1 MNDEASG
8 PTMSSGAVTVT
19 EGPFAGW
26 TTWSLGSDP
35 YETSIGPF
43 YFRADEGRVRC
54 AFQPRRE
61 HLNGGGTIHGGAL
74 MSFADFA
81 LFGIA
86 HNALNGSHAVTLTCN
101 CEFVGAGALDGVVEA
116 EGEVIRD
123 TRSVIFVRGLVTQA
137 SRPLLSFSGTL
148 KKIARRE

>member
-1 MNDEASG
+1 MNDETSA

-101 CEFVGAGALDGVVEA
+101 SEFVGAGALDGVVEA

>member
-1 MNDEASG
+1 MNGEG
-8 PTMSSGAVTVT
+8 TLPTMSSGAVTLT

-26 TTWSLGSDP
+26 TTWSQGGDP
-35 YETSIGPF
+35 YETAIGPF
-43 YFRADEGRVRC
+43 YFRTEAGRARC

-61 HLNGGGTIHGGAL
+61 HLNGGGAIHGGAL

-81 LFGIA
+81 LFAIA
-86 HNALNGSHAVTLTCN
+86 HNALAGGHAVTLTFSS
-101 CEFVGAGALDGVVEA
+101 EFVGAGGRDGVVEA

-123 TRSVIFVRGLVTQA
+123 ARSVIFVRGLVTQA
-137 SRPLLSFSGTL
+137 TRPLLSFSGTL